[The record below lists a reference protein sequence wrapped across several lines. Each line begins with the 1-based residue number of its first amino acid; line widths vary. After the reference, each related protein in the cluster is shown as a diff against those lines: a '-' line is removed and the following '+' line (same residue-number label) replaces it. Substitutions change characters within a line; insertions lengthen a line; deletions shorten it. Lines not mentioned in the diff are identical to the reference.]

1 LRDNDGNPASND
13 VVTLFLLAC
22 FGDKRILNKGV
33 EVKLIVKDIGGKANS
48 CINRILEEDILV
60 IWGCGTLAK
69 ILPRW

>member
-33 EVKLIVKDIGGKANS
+33 EIKLIVKDIGGKANS
-48 CINRILEEDILV
+48 CINRIFEEDILV
-60 IWGCGTLAK
+60 VRCCETLAK
-69 ILPRW
+69 FHPRW